1 MDTDIKMDWVIQ
13 RIISRWVD
21 QDGLSYT
28 EDHIKMDLVIQRI
41 ISRWVIKEDFRYQDG
56 LSYTEDHQRW
66 VIKDGYEPLDKS
78 SIGYY

>member
-1 MDTDIKMDWVIQ
+1 MDWVI
-13 RIISRWVD
+13 
-21 QDGLSYT
+21 
-28 EDHIKMDLVIQRI
+28 EDHQ
-41 ISRWVIKEDFRYQDG
+41 RWVIKDGYRYQDG